1 MTIKQ
6 LISDKV
12 ALMDANGDSF
22 SFLHSEKD
30 WQNLNAD
37 EEILPAVYLD
47 MPIKYRTKTSLTGYK
62 EKTYILMI
70 LFLYKSELDD
80 SPEQQE
86 QTFVKAENSQQQFE
100 MLLDDDSDNVVSY
113 VAGECIQVLNL
124 FDCNMSGVLMPL
136 EITLRNTDSVCL

>member
-6 LISDKV
+6 LISNKV

-113 VAGECIQVLNL
+113 VAGECMQVLNL